1 MDKVRTRLKTL
12 HEILNNLH
20 NDISFT
26 MQFSNVE
33 QSFLD
38 VLVQNKKGHIETD
51 IFYKNTDS
59 RQYLLFYSCHPRH
72 TKFNIPYNLARR
84 LRTIVS
90 EEQVLKYRM
99 QELKSFLLKQKYPH
113 QIINYG
119 LEKAMTLDKDLLRK
133 VQEKTEENVIPYV
146 STFNPKDPEMY
157 HVIIENKPI
166 LQEDE
171 TMRNILSKFK
181 FIKSK
186 RQPYNLKRVLTK
198 AKVSSK
204 QGKEVKKCKRPNC
217 GLCIHLL
224 EGSSISFNCGINFK
238 VHENMSCD
246 VKNVIY
252 VMKCRGCGE
261 EYIGETGNF

>member
-1 MDKVRTRLKTL
+1 
-12 HEILNNLH
+12 
-20 NDISFT
+20 

-51 IFYKNTDS
+51 IFYKDTDS

-119 LEKAMTLDKDLLRK
+119 LEKAMALDKDLLRK
-133 VQEKTEENVIPYV
+133 VQGKNRG
-146 STFNPKDPEMY
+146 KY
-157 HVIIENKPI
+157 HP
-166 LQEDE
+166 
-171 TMRNILSKFK
+171 
-181 FIKSK
+181 
-186 RQPYNLKRVLTK
+186 
-198 AKVSSK
+198 
-204 QGKEVKKCKRPNC
+204 
-217 GLCIHLL
+217 
-224 EGSSISFNCGINFK
+224 
-238 VHENMSCD
+238 
-246 VKNVIY
+246 
-252 VMKCRGCGE
+252 
-261 EYIGETGNF
+261 